1 MGEPGFKPQLHS
13 APSIGWASSVLLEE
27 RGLTVAEAMESAGA
41 LPLDQLPGLLAKVN
55 NTVQHPPH
63 DPLWLMVAGLILW
76 RLDRFEEAA
85 STLQR
90 WPESEPVSSDFLVL
104 KGMVM
109 RRRPDQ
115 LPVAVQAFR
124 AAIRLDPCRAD
135 SYYNL
140 ANLLADQ
147 DQQTQAERAF
157 RLSLSLNA
165 EAPLAWHNLGIC
177 FNNQQRFADA
187 RDALNRSVELDPNS
201 ADAWC
206 NLGLAHFGLEEFPEA
221 QAQFARAIS
230 LDQKHGASHVNM
242 GNALINTL
250 QPDDALRYLERGVEL
265 ERSSAN
271 SLWNLSLAYLL
282 TGDYKRGWNYY
293 EARFATE
300 NFEKCFRPTAG
311 PQPVSLEEC
320 SRDPANPLVV
330 WSEQGIGDAIQFV
343 RYLPLL
349 KAAGVS
355 VVFMTR
361 SPLLRLIREWT
372 DLPADAVLEQPEA
385 TVQADQRQQIPLL
398 SLPRLFRTELFTVP
412 SVTPYL
418 KPSLP
423 TPEEMEIPPR
433 PGGLSVGLVWAT
445 NPSNKAMYRSK
456 SCPLAL
462 LMPRLVQLMDLDL
475 IDVHVLQVGSD
486 REQLD
491 PWKDHER
498 LTDWGDRLPDFA
510 ATATVIQQL
519 DLVISVD
526 TAVAHLAGALHR
538 PTWLLL
544 PQNADFRWLRERADS
559 PWYPSMRLFRQPG
572 VKDWSGLVAELNDA
586 LDQLVMFDVASLA
599 EKVLG

>member
-1 MGEPGFKPQLHS
+1 
-13 APSIGWASSVLLEE
+13 
-27 RGLTVAEAMESAGA
+27 MESAGG
-41 LPLDQLPGLLAKVN
+41 LPLDQLPALLIR
-55 NTVQHPPH
+55 VQQAIQSPTC

-76 RLDRFEEAA
+76 RLDRFEEA
-85 STLQR
+85 SQTLQR
-90 WPESEPVSSDFLVL
+90 WPESVPPSADFLVL

-109 RRRPDQ
+109 RRLPDL
-115 LPVAVQAFR
+115 LPDAVQAFTS
-124 AAIRLDPCRAD
+124 AIRIDPGRAD
-135 SYYNL
+135 TYYNL

-147 DQQTQAERAF
+147 DRQAQAERAF
-157 RLSLSLNA
+157 RLSLSLNPDA
-165 EAPLAWHNLGIC
+165 SLAWHNLGIC
-177 FNNQQRFADA
+177 FNNQQQFAQG
-187 RDALNRSVELDPNS
+187 RDALKRSVELDPGS

-206 NLGLAHFGLEEFPEA
+206 NLGLAYFGLEDFPEA
-221 QAQFARAIS
+221 QAQFAHAIS

-250 QPDDALRYLERGVEL
+250 QPDEALRYLERGVAL

-282 TGDYKRGWNYY
+282 TGDYRRGWEYY

-300 NFEKCFRPTAG
+300 NFEHCSRPTSG
-311 PQPVSLEEC
+311 PQPVSLNEC
-320 SRDPANPLVV
+320 SRDPSLPLVV
-330 WSEQGIGDAIQFV
+330 WSEQGIGDVIQFV

-355 VVFMTR
+355 FVFMTR
-361 SPLLRLIREWT
+361 RPLLSLIRDWT
-372 DLPADAVLEQPEA
+372 GLAAEAVLEQPEA
-385 TVQADQRQQIPLL
+385 TVQDDQRQQIPLL
-398 SLPRLFRTELFTVP
+398 SLPRLFRTELFSVP

-418 KPSLP
+418 KASLP
-423 TPEEMEIPPR
+423 TPEEMVIPPR

-475 IDVHVLQVGSD
+475 IDLHALQVGQD
-486 REQLD
+486 REQLQ
-491 PWKDHER
+491 PWKHHER

-510 ATATVIQQL
+510 ATAAVIQQL

-572 VKDWSGLVAELNDA
+572 VKDWPGLVAQVNDA
-586 LDQLVMFDVASLA
+586 LDQLVMFDVSKLA

>member
-1 MGEPGFKPQLHS
+1 
-13 APSIGWASSVLLEE
+13 VLLEE
-27 RGLTVAEAMESAGA
+27 KSLSIPEAMESAGG
-41 LPLDQLPGLLAKVN
+41 LPLDQLPALLIR
-55 NTVQHPPH
+55 VQQAIQLPTC

-85 STLQR
+85 RTLQR
-90 WPESEPVSSDFLVL
+90 WPQSEPPSSDLLVL

-109 RRRPDQ
+109 RRLPDL
-115 LPVAVQAFR
+115 LPDAIQAFR
-124 AAIRLDPCRAD
+124 AAIRIEPERAD
-135 SYYNL
+135 TYYNL

-147 DQQTQAERAF
+147 DRQLEAERSF
-157 RLSLSLNA
+157 QLSLSLNPKA
-165 EAPLAWHNLGIC
+165 SLAWHNLGIC
-177 FNNQQRFADA
+177 FNNQQQFGKA
-187 RDALNRSVELDPNS
+187 RDALQRSVELDPNS

-206 NLGLAHFGLEEFPEA
+206 NLGLAYFGLEEFPEA
-221 QAQFARAIS
+221 QAQFAHAIS

-250 QPDDALRYLERGVEL
+250 QPDDALRYLERGVDL

-282 TGDYKRGWNYY
+282 TGDYRRGWEYY

-300 NFEKCFRPTAG
+300 NFEHCSRPTSG
-311 PQPVSLEEC
+311 PQPVSLNEC
-320 SRDPANPLVV
+320 SRDPSRPLVV
-330 WSEQGIGDAIQFV
+330 WSEQGIGDVIQFA
-343 RYLPLL
+343 RYLLLL
-349 KAAGVS
+349 KAAGIS
-355 VVFMTR
+355 FVFMTR
-361 SPLLRLIREWT
+361 PPLIRLMREWL
-372 DLPADAVLEQPEA
+372 DLPADAVFEQPEA
-385 TVQADQRQQIPLL
+385 TVQDDQRQQIPLL
-398 SLPRLFRTELFTVP
+398 SLPRLFRTELPTVP

-418 KPSLP
+418 SAHQQIPKD
-423 TPEEMEIPPR
+423 MVIPPR

-445 NPSNKAMYRSK
+445 NPTNKAMYRSK

-475 IDVHVLQVGSD
+475 IDLHALQVGED
-486 REQLD
+486 REQLE
-491 PWKDHER
+491 PWKHHER
-498 LTDWGDRLPDFA
+498 LTDWGDHLPDFS

-544 PQNADFRWLRERADS
+544 PQNADFRWLRERTDS
-559 PWYPSMRLFRQPG
+559 PWYPTMRLFRQPG
-572 VKDWSGLVAELNDA
+572 VKDWPGLVAQVNDA
-586 LDQLVMFDVASLA
+586 LDQLVMFDVSKLA